1 MTEGTRLYSQLP
13 HALMAVLG
21 AVVLVAALAGCAGAG
36 VKTGQYVDDSTI
48 TTKVRTALL
57 GAENLTSTGIS
68 VSTRNGE
75 VQLSGHTRSETE
87 KRRAENLAKDVE
99 GVKSVTSDIQVKS
112 N

>member
-1 MTEGTRLYSQLP
+1 MTARIRIRAQLRRP
-13 HALMAVLG
+13 LSSVLG
-21 AVVLVAALAGCAGAG
+21 AAVLVAALAGCAGAG

-57 GAENLTSTGIS
+57 GADNLASTGIN
-68 VSTRNGE
+68 VSTDKGAVR
-75 VQLSGHTRSETE
+75 LSGQANSETD